1 LRRSGNPANASG
13 WMCFIRF
20 WTRSN
25 SRSRGTV
32 PNAGESKLCRKEECK
47 EIEWIWWNQM
57 AQNPVIVTVVDGIL
71 LNEVN
76 LKSHAA
82 EFDKMNLCDETQPS
96 WMDYRS
102 QQLFKE
108 YQESPW
114 KAMER
119 GRMKSFSKWK
129 NLERIPTKFKRE
141 TLRYFSKTGIGMGNG
156 IENETSIKLP
166 RRVRMVRFRRPLH
179 VPLLTIEMFWLFRH
193 RSVWFGWA
201 WNLWTEA
208 EAIEAIRNSARH
220 AAAWLMDTVPYIF
233 AMTCHSRCWILN
245 GTELRTEAELR

>member
-96 WMDYRS
+96 WMDYHS

-114 KAMER
+114 KEMER
-119 GRMKSFSKWK
+119 GKMKSFSTWK
-129 NLERIPTKFKRE
+129 NLERIPTNFKRE
-141 TLRYFSKTGIGMGNG
+141 TLRCVSFSKAINKPS
-156 IENETSIKLP
+156 E
-166 RRVRMVRFRRPLH
+166 RP
-179 VPLLTIEMFWLFRH
+179 
-193 RSVWFGWA
+193 
-201 WNLWTEA
+201 
-208 EAIEAIRNSARH
+208 RNSAKRILKWMVKPVTWRS
-220 AAAWLMDTVPYIF
+220 WLIESGTVQV
-233 AMTCHSRCWILN
+233 
-245 GTELRTEAELR
+245 